1 MPRVVEEYL
10 TSGDLL
16 LSTILQKGLNDAYI
30 ADMAKYA
37 EPGETVRIMA
47 VYNSLPAQLAKENH
61 KFQYKLIK
69 SGARVAAYGSAID
82 WLMASGIVIACH
94 KLSEGHLPVVSFADP
109 ASFKLYHSDTGL
121 LCSMTGISPRLV
133 ISESYEGSNFRGAL
147 AENYVAVSL
156 KAVGYQ
162 PYYWESDGKAEIDFV
177 IQKDDRVIPIEV
189 KAADNVHSKS
199 LQQYVSRYSPA
210 FSYRISSKNFG
221 FENNIKSIPLYAV
234 FCI

>member
-1 MPRVVEEYL
+1 
-10 TSGDLL
+10 
-16 LSTILQKGLNDAYI
+16 
-30 ADMAKYA
+30 MAKYA

-121 LCSMTGISPRLV
+121 LCSMTG
-133 ISESYEGSNFRGAL
+133 
-147 AENYVAVSL
+147 
-156 KAVGYQ
+156 
-162 PYYWESDGKAEIDFV
+162 
-177 IQKDDRVIPIEV
+177 
-189 KAADNVHSKS
+189 
-199 LQQYVSRYSPA
+199 
-210 FSYRISSKNFG
+210 
-221 FENNIKSIPLYAV
+221 
-234 FCI
+234 